1 MKAAGAMVELPE
13 ELSESRRTAL
23 LNLLA
28 DEDPVVFDAVHRK
41 ILSFGPAVVAWL
53 RPHTLT
59 LDPIL
64 RRRAR
69 SIVSHFDRQN
79 ADTSFLGFCLKHGEE
94 FDLEQ
99 GAWLLAQTQ
108 YPEIN
113 TEAYRAVLDA
123 HAANLREHLV
133 LRRGAKEI
141 LAIINHYL
149 FIELGF
155 LGNEAQYSDPDN
167 SYLNRVLDRRTGNPI
182 TLCLAYLLIARRLQL
197 PVAGIG
203 LPGHFVCRYQSSST
217 EVYVDVFNRGKLLTK
232 ADCVQYLVQANFTVR
247 DDYLAPVSSR
257 RFLLRICANL
267 HQIYLQLDLPE
278 QATRLQRY
286 LIALAR

>member
-1 MKAAGAMVELPE
+1 MTN
-13 ELSESRRTAL
+13 SRR
-23 LNLLA
+23 
-28 DEDPVVFDAVHRK
+28 AVARLCLTCCRTK
-41 ILSFGPAVVAWL
+41 ILWFSTRFGGRSFPWAL
-53 RPHTLT
+53 RWRHHWPHTAT
-59 LDPIL
+59 LDPVL

-69 SIVSHFDRQN
+69 EIVRHFDRQD
-79 ADTSFLGFCLKHGEE
+79 ADTIFLGFCLKHGEE

-113 TEAYRAVLDA
+113 TEAYRALLDA
-123 HAANLREHLV
+123 HAANLRDRLEPGA
-133 LRRGAKEI
+133 GAKEI
-141 LAIINHYL
+141 LAGLNQYL
-149 FIELGF
+149 FEELGF
-155 LGNEAQYSDPDN
+155 VGNETQYYDPDN
-167 SYLNRVLDRRTGNPI
+167 SYLNRVMDRRTGNPI
-182 TLCLAYLLIARRLQL
+182 TLCLAYLLVSRRLRL

-203 LPGHFVCRYQSSST
+203 LPGHFVCRYQSSSS
-217 EVYVDVFNRGKLLTK
+217 ELYVDVFNRGKLLTK

-247 DDYLAPVSSR
+247 DDYLAPVTSR